1 MIENSAFIAKRTIL
15 QRHFYSITKKKN
27 IVKITLICYNR
38 PKHKSNTFFN
48 AKTYR
53 ALSKFL
59 ILSLELRPG
68 KLSFCHLVQ
77 NQTDY
82 LSGCKGAYYE
92 ETTVKDA
99 AKLQR
104 YRF

>member
-1 MIENSAFIAKRTIL
+1 ML
-15 QRHFYSITKKKN
+15 
-27 IVKITLICYNR
+27 
-38 PKHKSNTFFN
+38 
-48 AKTYR
+48 
-53 ALSKFL
+53 LSP
-59 ILSLELRPG
+59 RPG

-92 ETTVKDA
+92 ETTVEDA